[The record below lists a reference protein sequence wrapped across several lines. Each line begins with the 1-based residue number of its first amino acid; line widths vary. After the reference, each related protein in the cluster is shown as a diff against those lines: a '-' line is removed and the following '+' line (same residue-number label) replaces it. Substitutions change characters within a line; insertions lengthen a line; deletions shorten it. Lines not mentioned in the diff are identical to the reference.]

1 MPIYEYSCRSCS
13 HQFEALVRGAALPS
27 CPECQSGDL
36 ERLLSLPAVKSDATR
51 ARALRAAKKRDA
63 GQAQERVAAQR
74 AYEASHDD

>member
-13 HQFEALVRGAALPS
+13 HQFEALVRGVALPS
-27 CPECQSGDL
+27 CPECQSENL

-63 GQAQERVAAQR
+63 SQAQERVAAQR